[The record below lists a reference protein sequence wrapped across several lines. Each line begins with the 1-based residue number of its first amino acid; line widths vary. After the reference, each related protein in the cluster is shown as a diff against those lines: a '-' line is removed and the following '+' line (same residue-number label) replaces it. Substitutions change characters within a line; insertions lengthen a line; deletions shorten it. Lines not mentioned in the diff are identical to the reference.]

1 MYQKEY
7 NRMNEKIGP
16 DPGLK
21 EKVLEKAAPR
31 RGSWLRP
38 VAVVA
43 ALLALVIMAT
53 PVMAA
58 CVPAVGE
65 LMFLVAPEVAARF
78 RPIWESCEADGIRME
93 VIAASVHGATAEV
106 YISFEDLEGD
116 RINGD
121 LRTEEAKLLGKNVFL
136 SGTWGSSIG
145 RFDYDEESGMA
156 VMMIEE
162 NYSFYSPLRGRYLTV
177 EELFGG
183 KITVSVESLYRL
195 VQDSNGEWVEETLA
209 EGPWRVSI
217 PISESNVYYVGP
229 RDDGVPQTTGEE

>member
-7 NRMNEKIGP
+7 NRMNEKMIP

-21 EKVLEKAAPR
+21 DKVMEKAAPR
-31 RGSWLRP
+31 RGKTLRP
-38 VAVVA
+38 VAVTAV
-43 ALLALVIMAT
+43 LLAIVILAM

-58 CVPAVGE
+58 HVPAVGE
-65 LMFLVAPEVAARF
+65 LMYQVAPEMAVRF
-78 RPIWESCEADGIRME
+78 RPILESCVEDGIRME
-93 VIAASVHGATAEV
+93 VVAASVHGATAEV

-116 RINGD
+116 RIDED
-121 LRTEEAKLLGKNVFL
+121 LRTDELKLLGKNVFL

-145 RFDYDEESGMA
+145 WFNYDAESGVA
-156 VMMIEE
+156 VMVIEE
-162 NYSFYSPLRGRYLTV
+162 NYSFYSRLKGRYLTV
-177 EELFGG
+177 DELFGG
-183 KITVSVESLYRL
+183 KITVSVDRLYRL

-217 PISESNVYYVGP
+217 PVSGSNVYYVGP

>member
-7 NRMNEKIGP
+7 RRLNEKIVP
-16 DPGLK
+16 EPGLT

-31 RGSWLRP
+31 RGRWLRP

-43 ALLALVIMAT
+43 ALLALVVMAT

-58 CVPAVGE
+58 YVPAVGE
-65 LMFLVAPEVAARF
+65 LMYQVAPEIAARF
-78 RPIWESCEADGIRME
+78 RPIRESCEADGIRME

-116 RINGD
+116 RINGK
-121 LRTEEAKLLGKNVFL
+121 LRTDELKLLGKNVFL
-136 SGTWGSSIG
+136 SGTWGSSVG
-145 RFDYDEESGMA
+145 CFDYDAESGMA

-162 NYSFYSPLRGRYLTV
+162 NYSFYSPLKGRYLTV
-177 EELFGG
+177 EELYGG
-183 KITVSVESLYRL
+183 KITVSVDRLYRL
-195 VQDSNGEWVEETLA
+195 VQDSSGEWVEQTLA

-217 PISESNVYYVGP
+217 PVSGSWVYYVGP